1 MAKPPKKP
9 KGKTLLKKAS
19 NNDPDM
25 GSFLL
30 GRDLIGGLSGS
41 EAQSF
46 IDYLRRQGLSESK
59 AGQMDFNAVNS
70 YYKRFKGSMN

>member
-1 MAKPPKKP
+1 MKQPKKF
-9 KGKTLLKKAS
+9 KSKTLIKKTSS
-19 NNDPDM
+19 NNLDM

-30 GRDLIGGLSGS
+30 GKDLISSLSGS

-46 IDYLRRQGLSESK
+46 IDYLSSKGLSESK
-59 AGQMDFNAVNS
+59 AGQMDFNSINS